1 MNSLDAKALLT
12 MASPLTVER
21 GQEYF
26 FHNRISKIVR
36 QGDRYRAEVA
46 GSSRYV
52 TYLWTTPLSGRCT
65 CPYGGE
71 GACKHIIALG
81 MAILA
86 GQPAPELW
94 ENSVPQGVKPPLQY
108 LSKVNPLAEMSVP
121 RSGSPLEEMDDILG
135 AYFRG
140 ESVDLAGFAE
150 RLIEAP
156 PAPFFAL
163 EMLGHFFEVWQKR
176 ARQEESKGKA
186 LAVDWPSWKKVIDA
200 LCVDKMLKHFLQ
212 IRIEAFSLKEVL
224 DG

>member
-1 MNSLDAKALLT
+1 MASFDPKALLSL
-12 MASPLTVER
+12 AAPLTVER

-36 QGDRYRAEVA
+36 QGDRFRAEVA

-52 TYLWTTPLSGRCT
+52 TYLWTQPLSGRCT

-94 ENSVPQGVKPPLQY
+94 EDSVAQGVKPPFAY

-121 RSGSPLEEMDDILG
+121 RSDSPLEEMDEILG
-135 AYFRG
+135 AYFSG

-150 RLIEAP
+150 RLSLAP
-156 PAPFFAL
+156 PPPF
-163 EMLGHFFEVWQKR
+163 
-176 ARQEESKGKA
+176 
-186 LAVDWPSWKKVIDA
+186 
-200 LCVDKMLKHFLQ
+200 
-212 IRIEAFSLKEVL
+212 
-224 DG
+224 